1 VEKAAEIEKTM
12 SVKEH
17 ERKRHD
23 FDPKM
28 FYENR

>member
-17 ERKRHD
+17 ERKRRG